1 MDDGRK
7 LRLVMA
13 ASLVCIGVA
22 GRLAFRGLMPP
33 GNELVA
39 FDLWISIGAVS
50 VLAGS
55 LLGRNYGI
63 AVPLLAMAFSDMYID
78 TVLIGGGAVFILEI
92 AVFTW
97 TGFALVRVGRDPL
110 QSYWQER
117 GLLAPR
123 SDDADGGR
131 DRRGPRVRRVDQLRR
146 LARTVLRA
154 QRRRTRP
161 LLHDGT
167 AVHDRTP
174 DLDGDDTSGIGASV
188 PVSGEDAER
197 HAYRNA
203 REVVRLNRPS

>member
-1 MDDGRK
+1 MNGGSRAMDDGRK
-7 LRLVMA
+7 LRLMMA

-63 AVPLLAMAFSDMYID
+63 AVPVLAMAFSDMYID

-97 TGFALVRVGRDPL
+97 SGFAFVGIL
-110 QSYWQER
+110 SSYIGRSADFSPR
-117 GLLAPR
+117 GLTMLTGSGIAGVLVFDAWTNFGVWLGPFYAHNAAGLALCYTMALPFTIGHLI
-123 SDDADGGR
+123 STAMVL
-131 DRRGPRVRRVDQLRR
+131 PVLALPYLY
-146 LARTVLRA
+146 LART
-154 QRRRTRP
+154 P
-161 LLHDGT
+161 DS
-167 AVHDRTP
+167 TP
-174 DLDGDDTSGIGASV
+174 IGS
-188 PVSGEDAER
+188 PER
-197 HAYRNA
+197 SSA
-203 REVVRLNRPS
+203 